1 MTLQMNSIL
10 YMAEIER
17 LHTII
22 FEKEGEEE
30 MWRERMIE
38 LENQHAQ
45 QTHDLKRQFEDI
57 LREKLV
63 MGFIRFFS

>member
-1 MTLQMNSIL
+1 MNSIL

-30 MWRERMIE
+30 LWRERLGEI
-38 LENQHAQ
+38 ENQHASQ
-45 QTHDLKRQFEDI
+45 IQDLKRQFEEI

-63 MGFIRFFS
+63 IK